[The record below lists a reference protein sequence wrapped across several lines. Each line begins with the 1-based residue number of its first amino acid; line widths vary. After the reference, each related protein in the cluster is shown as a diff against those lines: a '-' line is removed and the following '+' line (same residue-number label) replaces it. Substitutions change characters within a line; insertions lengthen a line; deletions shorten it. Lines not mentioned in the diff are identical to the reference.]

1 MSEERRELGRLVAV
15 YGPSAQALQRAVI
28 VAVLSFLFF
37 LAMMFT
43 FYLRQSILYFLLAT
57 AFLIVYLV
65 MMFSLFSMKRATV
78 RVFERGLEYRK
89 HILNWHEISGVGT
102 DDHIEIR
109 TTDGKAISF
118 PSALAEREALLRHI
132 NFHIGPVTRR
142 AL

>member
-1 MSEERRELGRLVAV
+1 MSEDRKELGRLVAV
-15 YGPSAQALQRAVI
+15 YGPSAQSLQRAVI
-28 VAVLSFLFF
+28 VAVISFLFF

-78 RVFERGLEYRK
+78 RVFEKGLEYRK
-89 HILNWHEISGVGT
+89 YNLIWDEITGLSS
-102 DDHIEIR
+102 DDPIAIR

-118 PSALAEREALLRHI
+118 PSALAEREALLRQI
-132 NFHIGPVTRR
+132 SFHIGPVTRH
-142 AL
+142 AH